1 MRRIIAGNEL
11 SNESGTTMNIIKAN
25 DKDFTVIDGGVQ
37 IGEEA
42 KLEVLFPEGAT
53 IESLEQDFEN
63 YPEDLVIY
71 ELDGKT
77 SVAVHKG
84 FTELTSIT
92 KNIGAYTEKG
102 EDANT
107 ADKNETV
114 KDTATIVLA
123 KKSLYTRVAAL
134 ESSIDSLTMD
144 SLGLE

>member
-1 MRRIIAGNEL
+1 
-11 SNESGTTMNIIKAN
+11 MNIIKAN
-25 DKDFTVIDGGVQ
+25 NKDFTVIDGGAQ

-53 IESLEQDFEN
+53 IESLEQDFKN
-63 YPEDLVIY
+63 YSEDLVIY

-84 FTELTSIT
+84 FTELASIT
-92 KNIGAYTEKG
+92 KNIGAYTEMG
-102 EDANT
+102 T
-107 ADKNETV
+107 DKNETV
-114 KDTATIVLA
+114 KDTATIVLT
-123 KKSLYTRVAAL
+123 KKSLSTRVSAL

>member
-1 MRRIIAGNEL
+1 
-11 SNESGTTMNIIKAN
+11 MNIIKAN
-25 DKDFTVIDGGVQ
+25 NKDFTVIDGGVQ

-63 YPEDLVIY
+63 YPKDLVIY
-71 ELDGKT
+71 EIDGKT

-84 FTELTSIT
+84 FTELASIS
-92 KNIGAYTEKG
+92 KNIGAYTEI
-102 EDANT
+102 DTDN
-107 ADKNETV
+107 NETV
-114 KDTATIVLA
+114 KDTATIVLT
-123 KKSLYTRVAAL
+123 KKSLTSRVAAL

>member
-1 MRRIIAGNEL
+1 MKRIIAGNEL
-11 SNESGTTMNIIKAN
+11 NNESGTTMNLIKAN
-25 DKDFTVIDGGVQ
+25 NKDFIVIDGGVQ

-42 KLEVLFPEGAT
+42 KIEVLFPEGAT

-77 SVAVHKG
+77 SVAIHKG

-92 KNIGAYTEKG
+92 KNIGAYTET
-102 EDANT
+102 DT
-107 ADKNETV
+107 DKNETV

-123 KKSLYTRVAAL
+123 KKSLSSRVAAL

>member
-1 MRRIIAGNEL
+1 
-11 SNESGTTMNIIKAN
+11 MNIIKAN
-25 DKDFTVIDGGVQ
+25 NKDFTVIDGGVQ
-37 IGEEA
+37 ISEEA

-84 FTELTSIT
+84 FTELASIT
-92 KNIGAYTEKG
+92 KNIGAYTEI
-102 EDANT
+102 DT
-107 ADKNETV
+107 DKNETA
-114 KDTATIVLA
+114 KDTATIVLT
-123 KKSLYTRVAAL
+123 KKSLSSRLAAL
-134 ESSIDSLTMD
+134 ENSVDALAID

>member
-1 MRRIIAGNEL
+1 MRHIIAGNEL
-11 SNESGTTMNIIKAN
+11 NNESGATMNLIKAN
-25 DKDFTVIDGGVQ
+25 NKDFTVIDGGVQ

-42 KLEVLFPEGAT
+42 KIEIFFPEGAT

-77 SVAVHKG
+77 SVAIHKG
-84 FTELTSIT
+84 FTELASIT
-92 KNIGAYTEKG
+92 KNIGAYTET
-102 EDANT
+102 DT
-107 ADKNETV
+107 DKNETV

-123 KKSLYTRVAAL
+123 KKSLSSRVAAL

-144 SLGLE
+144 SLGLK

>member
-1 MRRIIAGNEL
+1 
-11 SNESGTTMNIIKAN
+11 MNIIKAN
-25 DKDFTVIDGGVQ
+25 NKDFTVIDGGVQ

-84 FTELTSIT
+84 FTELASIT
-92 KNIGAYTEKG
+92 KNIGAYTEI
-102 EDANT
+102 DT
-107 ADKNETV
+107 DKNETA
-114 KDTATIVLA
+114 KDTATIVLT
-123 KKSLYTRVAAL
+123 KKSLSSRVAAL
-134 ESSIDSLTMD
+134 ENSVDALAID

>member
-1 MRRIIAGNEL
+1 
-11 SNESGTTMNIIKAN
+11 MNIIKAN
-25 DKDFTVIDGGVQ
+25 NKDFTVIDGGAQ

-71 ELDGKT
+71 EIDGKT

-84 FTELTSIT
+84 FTELASIT
-92 KNIGAYTEKG
+92 KNIGAYTETETG
-102 EDANT
+102 TDN
-107 ADKNETV
+107 NETV
-114 KDTATIVLA
+114 KDTATIVLT
-123 KKSLYTRVAAL
+123 KKSLSSRVAAL
-134 ESSIDSLTMD
+134 ENSVDSLAMN

>member
-1 MRRIIAGNEL
+1 
-11 SNESGTTMNIIKAN
+11 MNIIKAN
-25 DKDFTVIDGGVQ
+25 NKDFTIIDGGAQ

-71 ELDGKT
+71 EIDGKT

-84 FTELTSIT
+84 FTELASIT
-92 KNIGAYTEKG
+92 KNIGAYTEIG
-102 EDANT
+102 T
-107 ADKNETV
+107 DKNETAKGTDKNETA
-114 KDTATIVLA
+114 KDTATIVLT
-123 KKSLYTRVAAL
+123 KKSLSSRVAAL
-134 ESSIDSLTMD
+134 ENSVDSLTMD

>member
-1 MRRIIAGNEL
+1 
-11 SNESGTTMNIIKAN
+11 MNIIKAN
-25 DKDFTVIDGGVQ
+25 NKDFTIIDGGAQ

-71 ELDGKT
+71 EIDGKT

-84 FTELTSIT
+84 FTELASIT
-92 KNIGAYTEKG
+92 KNIGAYTEIG
-102 EDANT
+102 I
-107 ADKNETV
+107 DKNETTKGTDKNETA
-114 KDTATIVLA
+114 KDTATIVLT
-123 KKSLYTRVAAL
+123 KKSLSSRVAAL
-134 ESSIDSLTMD
+134 ENSVDSLTME

>member
-1 MRRIIAGNEL
+1 
-11 SNESGTTMNIIKAN
+11 MNIIKAN
-25 DKDFTVIDGGVQ
+25 NKDFTVIDGGAQ

-84 FTELTSIT
+84 FTELASIT
-92 KNIGAYTEKG
+92 KNIGAYTEI
-102 EDANT
+102 DT
-107 ADKNETV
+107 DKNETA
-114 KDTATIVLA
+114 KDTATIILT
-123 KKSLYTRVAAL
+123 KKSLSSRVAAL
-134 ESSIDSLTMD
+134 ENSVDSLTMS

>member
-1 MRRIIAGNEL
+1 
-11 SNESGTTMNIIKAN
+11 MNIIKAN
-25 DKDFTVIDGGVQ
+25 NKDFTVIDGGAQV
-37 IGEEA
+37 GEEA

-92 KNIGAYTEKG
+92 KNIGAYTET
-102 EDANT
+102 DT
-107 ADKNETV
+107 DKNETV

-123 KKSLYTRVAAL
+123 KKSLSSRVAAL
-134 ESSIDSLTMD
+134 ESSIDSLTMN

>member
-1 MRRIIAGNEL
+1 
-11 SNESGTTMNIIKAN
+11 MNIIKAN
-25 DKDFTVIDGGVQ
+25 NKDFTVIDGGVQ

-84 FTELTSIT
+84 FTELASIT
-92 KNIGAYTEKG
+92 KNIGAYTESDTDKS
-102 EDANT
+102 ET
-107 ADKNETV
+107 A

-123 KKSLYTRVAAL
+123 KKSLSSRVAAL

>member
-1 MRRIIAGNEL
+1 
-11 SNESGTTMNIIKAN
+11 MNIIKAN
-25 DKDFTVIDGGVQ
+25 NKDFTVIDGGVQ

-92 KNIGAYTEKG
+92 KNIGAYIEMGT
-102 EDANT
+102 
-107 ADKNETV
+107 DKNGTV
-114 KDTATIVLA
+114 KDTATIVLT
-123 KKSLYTRVAAL
+123 KKSLSSRVAAL
-134 ESSIDSLTMD
+134 ENSVDSLTMD